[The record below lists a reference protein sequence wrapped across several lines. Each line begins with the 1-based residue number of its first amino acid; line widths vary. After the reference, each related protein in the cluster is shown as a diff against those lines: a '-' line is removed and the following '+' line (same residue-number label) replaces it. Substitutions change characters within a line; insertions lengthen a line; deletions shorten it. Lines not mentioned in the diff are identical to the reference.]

1 MTIFSCNNISKTFLD
16 NLLFDNISFGM
27 EEGERIGVIGRNGSG
42 KTTLLRLIA
51 GQEPSDS
58 GIIAFNNSMRM
69 EYLEQLPSFE
79 AAETVLHTVMG
90 AKPDVQRLMD
100 EYERLCKMMAL
111 GSSEELERKFANVS
125 HEIDLHDGWNLENDA
140 KTILSKLGVV
150 RFDEN
155 VKNLSGGQRK
165 RVALSRALL
174 SKPDLLILDEPT
186 NHLDADS
193 VQWLQDYLQNSN
205 LALLLVTHDR
215 YFLDAVATRI
225 VEIDRKTLF
234 TYSGSFEYYLEK
246 KEAALDTEERTAD
259 HERNKL
265 RNELAWLQKG
275 AKARRTKQ
283 KSRIDWI
290 AKMQSQP
297 KAVEIKNIKIEL
309 GNKLLGGK
317 IIDVGNLSKSI
328 GGKLLF
334 QNFYYKA
341 EPGDRI
347 GIIGSNG
354 AGKSTLLN
362 ILAGKMKPDTGY
374 ANLGETVS
382 LGYFDQETKGLKD
395 NQTLIG
401 TLREIA
407 EFIDT
412 GIGKDRF
419 LTAKDLLER
428 FNFPPRQHYSQVETL
443 SGGEKRRLYLLTIL
457 MKNPN
462 VLFFDEPTNDFDI
475 QTLNSLEEYLDN
487 FLGVL
492 VIVSHD
498 RSFLDKTVERI
509 YCFEENGIIKEYPG
523 NYSAYLEK
531 KEASSKLQKQ
541 SGKIAMKQELNIQ
554 NTKPISL
561 QTKKKVSFQD
571 KKEFDSIEKKI
582 ADIESQKHTIEKH
595 LESGIT
601 DYKELA
607 QKAGELSK
615 LETSLESLTARWIEL
630 CEILE
635 A

>member
-1 MTIFSCNNISKTFLD
+1 MTIFSCNSISKTFLD

-27 EEGERIGVIGRNGSG
+27 EEGERIGVIGRNGAG
-42 KTTLLRLIA
+42 KSTLLRLIA
-51 GQEPSDS
+51 GHEVSDS
-58 GIIAFNNSMRM
+58 GIIAFNNNMRM
-69 EYLEQLPSFE
+69 EYLEQLPAF
-79 AAETVLHTVMG
+79 AASDSVLHTVMG
-90 AKPDVQRLMD
+90 AKPEVRGLID
-100 EYERLCKMMAL
+100 EYENLCKLMSE
-111 GSSEELERKFANVS
+111 GSSEELETKFANVS
-125 HEIDLHDGWNLENDA
+125 HEIDLQDGWNLENDA
-140 KTILSKLGVV
+140 KTILSKLGIT

-155 VKNLSGGQRK
+155 VMNLSGGQRK

-234 TYSGSFEYYLEK
+234 TYSGNFEYYLEK
-246 KEAALDTEERTAD
+246 KEAALDTEERTSE

-265 RNELAWLQKG
+265 RNELVWLQKG

-290 AKMQSQP
+290 AKMQAQP
-297 KAVEIKNIKIEL
+297 KVVEQKNIKIEL

-328 GGKLLF
+328 NGKVLF
-334 QNFYYKA
+334 KNFNYKA
-341 EPGDRI
+341 APGDRI
-347 GIIGSNG
+347 GIIGANG

-362 ILAGKMKPDTGY
+362 IIAGRIQPDTGW
-374 ANLGETVS
+374 ANLGETVT

-395 NQTLIG
+395 SQTLIG
-401 TLREIA
+401 TLRDIA

-412 GIGKDRF
+412 GLGKDRF
-419 LTAKDLLER
+419 LTAKDLLDR
-428 FNFPPRQHYSQVETL
+428 FNFPPRQHHSQVATL
-443 SGGEKRRLYLLTIL
+443 SGGEKRRLYLCTIL

-509 YCFEENGIIKEYPG
+509 YCFEEGGIIKEYPG

-531 KEASSKLQKQ
+531 KEAAAKLQKQ
-541 SGKIAMKQELNIQ
+541 SGKAPEKQTVSAPEIKIAVPSQ
-554 NTKPISL
+554 
-561 QTKKKVSFQD
+561 KKKNSFHE
-571 KKEFDSIEKKI
+571 KKEFDIVEKKI
-582 ADIESQKHTIEKH
+582 AEIEAQKSVIEKY

-601 DYKELA
+601 DYKELSA
-607 QKAGELSK
+607 KADELAKLELS
-615 LETSLESLTARWIEL
+615 LDELTVRWIEL
-630 CEILE
+630 GEKME

>member
-51 GQEPSDS
+51 GHEVSDS
-58 GIIAFNNSMRM
+58 GTIAFNNSMRM

-79 AAETVLHTVMG
+79 AADTVLHTVMG
-90 AKPDVQRLMD
+90 AKPAVQRLID
-100 EYERLCKMMAL
+100 EHARLCRMMVS
-111 GSSEELERKFANVS
+111 GSSEELEEKFSNVS

-140 KTILSKLGVV
+140 KTILSKLGVT

-174 SKPDLLILDEPT
+174 SKPDLIILDEPT

-205 LALLLVTHDR
+205 IALLLVTHDR

-234 TYSGSFEYYLEK
+234 TYSGNFEYYLEK

-297 KAVEIKNIKIEL
+297 KITEQKNIKIEL

-317 IIDVGNLSKSI
+317 IIDAGNLSKSI
-328 GGKLLF
+328 AGRLLF
-334 QNFYYKA
+334 KNFNYKA
-341 EPGDRI
+341 APGDRI
-347 GIIGSNG
+347 GIIGANG

-362 ILAGKMKPDTGY
+362 ILAGRIQPDSGW
-374 ANLGETVS
+374 ANLGETVT

-412 GIGKDRF
+412 GIGRERF

-428 FNFPPRQHYSQVETL
+428 FNFPPRQHHSQVATL
-443 SGGEKRRLYLLTIL
+443 SGGEKRRLYLCTIL

-509 YCFEENGIIKEYPG
+509 YCFEENGVIKEYPG

-531 KEASSKLQKQ
+531 KEAAAKLLKQ
-541 SGKIAMKQELNIQ
+541 SGKTPEKQTVFTPEVKS
-554 NTKPISL
+554 TAPVS
-561 QTKKKVSFQD
+561 KKKISFQD
-571 KKEFDSIEKKI
+571 KKEFDSVEKKI
-582 ADIESQKHTIEKH
+582 ADIETQKRVIEQY

-601 DYKELA
+601 DYKILAAKADELA
-607 QKAGELSK
+607 V
-615 LETSLESLTARWIEL
+615 LESSLDTLTMRWIEL
-630 CEILE
+630 GEKLE

>member
-1 MTIFSCNNISKTFLD
+1 
-16 NLLFDNISFGM
+16 M

-51 GQEPSDS
+51 GHEVSDS
-58 GIIAFNNSMRM
+58 GTIAFNNSMRM

-79 AAETVLHTVMG
+79 AADSVLHTVMG
-90 AKPDVQRLMD
+90 AKPEVQRLMD
-100 EYERLCKMMAL
+100 EHERLCALMAS

-140 KTILSKLGVV
+140 KTILSKLGVT

-234 TYSGSFEYYLEK
+234 TYSGNFEYYLEK

-290 AKMQSQP
+290 AKMQAQP
-297 KAVEIKNIKIEL
+297 KVVEQKNIKIEL

-328 GGKLLF
+328 GGNLLF
-334 QNFYYKA
+334 KNFNYKA

-347 GIIGSNG
+347 GIIGANG

-362 ILAGKMKPDTGY
+362 ILAGRIMPDSGW
-374 ANLGETVS
+374 ANLGETVT

-395 NQTLIG
+395 NQTVIG
-401 TLREIA
+401 TLRDIA

-419 LTAKDLLER
+419 LTAKDLLDR
-428 FNFPPRQHYSQVETL
+428 FNFPPRQHHSQVATL

-492 VIVSHD
+492 IIVSHD

-509 YCFEENGIIKEYPG
+509 YCFEDGGIIKEYPG

-531 KEASSKLQKQ
+531 KEAASKLQKQ
-541 SGKIAMKQELNIQ
+541 ANKPNEKQIVALPEA
-554 NTKPISL
+554 KP
-561 QTKKKVSFQD
+561 TAAVAKKKVSFHD
-571 KKEFDSIEKKI
+571 KKEFDSVEKKI
-582 ADIESQKHTIEKH
+582 AEIEAKKRIIENQ

-601 DYKELA
+601 DYKELTS
-607 QKAGELSK
+607 KAEELSTLEALLDELTIRWIHLGEK
-615 LETSLESLTARWIEL
+615 LEV
-630 CEILE
+630 
-635 A
+635 